1 MEVEDFLTAEEEQRI
16 VEAIIEA
23 ENHTSGEIRVHLE
36 RGLDKDPIRRA
47 EEVFYFLGMDGTR
60 NQNGILFYVAVDDH
74 RFAVIGDKGIDQVVP
89 DDFWESIKNEVIEEF
104 REHNHARGLIRGILH
119 AGQKLKEFFPV
130 DDDDRNELSDAIS
143 KKH

>member
-1 MEVEDFLTAEEEQRI
+1 M
-16 VEAIIEA
+16 EAIIEA

-36 RGLDKDPIRRA
+36 KGLDKDPIRRA
-47 EEVFYFLGMDGTR
+47 EEVFYFLGMDGTL

-89 DDFWESIKNEVIEEF
+89 DDFWESIKNEVIEQF
-104 REHNHARGLIRGILH
+104 REHNFARGLILGILH

-143 KKH
+143 KRH

>member
-1 MEVEDFLTAEEEQRI
+1 MTAEEEQRI

-23 ENHTSGEIRVHLE
+23 ESHTSGEIRVHLE
-36 RGLDKDPIRRA
+36 RGLEKDPIRRA
-47 EEVFYFLGMDGTR
+47 EEVFCFLGMDVTR

-89 DDFWESIKNEVIEEF
+89 DDFWESIKNEVIQEF
-104 REHNHARGLIRGILH
+104 RERNFARGLILGILH

-130 DDDDRNELSDAIS
+130 DDDDRNELTNAIS

>member
-1 MEVEDFLTAEEEQRI
+1 MTRI
-16 VEAIIEA
+16 PA
-23 ENHTSGEIRVHLE
+23 
-36 RGLDKDPIRRA
+36 
-47 EEVFYFLGMDGTR
+47 
-60 NQNGILFYVAVDDH
+60 GILFEVAGADH

-130 DDDDRNELSDAIS
+130 DDDDRNELTNAIS

>member
-1 MEVEDFLTAEEEQRI
+1 M
-16 VEAIIEA
+16 EAIIEA
-23 ENHTSGEIRVHLE
+23 ESHTSGEIRVHLE
-36 RGLDKDPIRRA
+36 RGLEKDPIRRA
-47 EEVFYFLGMDGTR
+47 EEVFCFLGMDVTR

-89 DDFWESIKNEVIEEF
+89 DDFWESIKNEVIQEF
-104 REHNHARGLIRGILH
+104 RERNFARGLILGILH

-130 DDDDRNELSDAIS
+130 DDDDRNELTNAIS